1 MIRVEETRDL
11 ALPLEIR
18 RVVFILGQN
27 VSLEEEI
34 DGLDPAAL
42 HLLAFDG
49 DRPVGTARILLGQGY
64 GKIGRVAVL
73 EEARGKGAGLA
84 LMRAAV
90 ERLKAE
96 PGIREARLGAQTHAL
111 AFYERLGF
119 EAHGPV
125 YDDAGIPHR
134 DMRLAL

>member
-84 LMRAAV
+84 LVRAAI
-90 ERLKAE
+90 ERLRAE
-96 PGIREARLGAQTHAL
+96 PGMREARLGAQTHAL

-125 YDDAGIPHR
+125 YADAGIPHR

>member
-34 DGLDPAAL
+34 DGLDPEAL

-49 DRPVGTARILLGQGY
+49 DRPVGTARILLGDGY

-96 PGIREARLGAQTHAL
+96 AGIREARLGAQTHAL

>member
-49 DRPVGTARILLGQGY
+49 DRPVGTARILMGEGY

-90 ERLKAE
+90 GRLRAE
-96 PGIREARLGAQTHAL
+96 PGIGEARLGAQIHAL